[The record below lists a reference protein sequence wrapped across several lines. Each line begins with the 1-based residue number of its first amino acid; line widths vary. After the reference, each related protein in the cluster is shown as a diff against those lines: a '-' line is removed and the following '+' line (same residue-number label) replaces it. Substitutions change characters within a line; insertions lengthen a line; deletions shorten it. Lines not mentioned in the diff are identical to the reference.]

1 MPLTLLKQKINQF
14 NQARDKT
21 AEGKVGLDKIAVLIQ
36 YDASQ
41 KLTTNRIQLESVGI
55 DCSDVKKNLKKIIQ
69 ALKLIGV
76 NVVVPDRMPKAI
88 VASKLSNAMNERVP
102 EMWGPKDMSEFL
114 ELDPQGHYPDLVD
127 VPASNN

>member
-1 MPLTLLKQKINQF
+1 MSLILLKQKIKQF
-14 NQARDKT
+14 NQARDKA
-21 AEGKVGLDKIAVLIQ
+21 AEGKTGIEKIAVLIN

-41 KLTTNRIQLESVGI
+41 KSTTNRIQLESVGI
-55 DCSDVKKNLKKIIQ
+55 DCSDVKKNLNKIIQ

-76 NVVVPDRMPKAI
+76 NVVVPGRMPKVI
-88 VASKLSNAMNERVP
+88 LASKLSNAMNERVP

-114 ELDPQGHYPDLVD
+114 DLDPYGKYADPID